1 MTEEDDTHDL
11 TETLT
16 KRHLTKFQILLVVQV
31 MAGARNTGTSRRG
44 TYVDRSVQSKRIEA
58 NLLHGPR
65 LK

>member
-44 TYVDRSVQSKRIEA
+44 TYVDRSVQSK
-58 NLLHGPR
+58 
-65 LK
+65 